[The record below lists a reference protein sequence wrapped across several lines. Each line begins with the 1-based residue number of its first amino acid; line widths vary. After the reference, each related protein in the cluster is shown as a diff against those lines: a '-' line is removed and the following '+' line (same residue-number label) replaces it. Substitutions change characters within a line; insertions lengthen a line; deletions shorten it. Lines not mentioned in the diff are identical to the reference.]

1 MFTLAYE
8 NYILYSKH
16 YSKSMLYL
24 RRLFSM
30 QKIKWN
36 IVWGIFVTFAFFIL
50 LFIRLEF
57 FQKSSRPVISS
68 NQIIRS
74 QKSQDI
80 WMNIYQDGRK
90 IGFVHRTFSNLGEK
104 YHFNETVFMK
114 ISTMG
119 VTQAL
124 NILTEGDLNPDM
136 SISSFNFDLN
146 SNLFRFDAHGNVVK
160 NKLILFT
167 GLPGSQE
174 KSEIR
179 LKDIPHIS
187 GNIYDAAFHAELEKN
202 MPHSFNIFDPSTL
215 SVRSIKVTRVA
226 DEIIP
231 IMGKR
236 ILAKKYCADFMG
248 AKNCAWLSR
257 EGDVLKET
265 GILGLSMEKVSRQ
278 KAQEGIADQGS
289 VDVTQIS
296 SIASNVKITE
306 PEKLKSIKIK
316 IDGIGGLSFLTGDR
330 QNFRRNIMTIVRENL
345 LLSSKINDNL
355 PPEVAVFLKSVPFM
369 QSDNPQIK
377 AQLGKIISPTDTA
390 EQQARKIVNWVYHNI
405 KKKPVLSVPNALEV
419 LRNKEGDCNEHSI
432 LTVALLRSAGIPAQM
447 EAGLVYLH
455 GRFYWHAWNALY
467 LGKWITADTVFN
479 QMPADVT
486 HIRLVRGDSV
496 DQLNLMGVMGKI
508 KLEVLEQSQ

>member
-1 MFTLAYE
+1 
-8 NYILYSKH
+8 
-16 YSKSMLYL
+16 
-24 RRLFSM
+24 M

-36 IVWGIFVTFAFFIL
+36 LVWGIFITSAFFIL

-57 FQKSSRPVISS
+57 FQKSPQSVISPG
-68 NQIIRS
+68 QTIRP
-74 QKSQDI
+74 QKSRDV
-80 WMNIYQDGRK
+80 WMSIYQNGKK
-90 IGFVHRTFSNLGEK
+90 IGFVHRTFSNRGEK

-114 ISTMG
+114 ITTMG

-146 SNLFRFDAHGNVVK
+146 SNLFRFNARGKVEK

-187 GNIYDAAFHAELEKN
+187 GNIYDAAFLADLERN
-202 MPHSFNIFDPSTL
+202 MTHSFNIFDPSTL
-215 SVRSIKVTRVA
+215 SIRSIKVTRGA

-248 AKNCAWLSR
+248 AKNCAWLGR
-257 EGDVLKET
+257 EGDVLRET
-265 GILGLSMEKVSRQ
+265 GILGLAMEKVSRQ
-278 KAQEGIADQGS
+278 QAQEGIIDEGS
-289 VDVTQIS
+289 VDVTQIA
-296 SIASNVKITE
+296 SIASNVKIAE

-316 IDGIGGLSFLTGDR
+316 MTGVGGLLFLTGDR
-330 QNFRRNIMTIVRENL
+330 QNFRRNIMTIVREDLPLTANL
-345 LLSSKINDNL
+345 NNNFS
-355 PPEVAVFLKSVPFM
+355 PVVAAFLKPAPFI
-369 QSDNPQIK
+369 QSDNQQIK
-377 AQLGKIISPTDTA
+377 DLVNKIIKPADTA
-390 EQQARKIVNWVYHNI
+390 EQKAIKIVNWVYRNI
-405 KKKPVLSVPNALEV
+405 KKKPVLSIPNALEV

-432 LTVALLRSAGIPAQM
+432 LTVALLRAAGIPAQM
-447 EAGLVYLH
+447 EAGLVYLR
-455 GRFYWHAWNALY
+455 GRFYWHAWNTFY
-467 LGKWITADTVFN
+467 LGKWITADAVFN
-479 QMPADVT
+479 QVPADVT

-508 KLEVLEQSQ
+508 KLEVLEQAK

>member
-1 MFTLAYE
+1 
-8 NYILYSKH
+8 
-16 YSKSMLYL
+16 MLYL
-24 RRLFSM
+24 RRLLSM

-36 IVWGIFVTFAFFIL
+36 IVWGILITFAFFIL

-57 FQKSSRPVISS
+57 FQRSMRSVVSTD
-68 NQIIRS
+68 QIIRS

-80 WMNIYQDGRK
+80 WMNIYQNGKK
-90 IGFVHRTFSNLGEK
+90 IGFVHRTFINFDKK
-104 YHFNETVFMK
+104 YHFNETVFME

-124 NILTEGDLNPDM
+124 NILTVGELNPDM

-146 SNLFRFDAHGNVVK
+146 SNLFRFNAHGNVVK

-174 KSEIR
+174 KIEIK

-187 GNIYDAAFHAELEKN
+187 GNIYDAAFHADLEKN
-202 MPHSFNIFDPSTL
+202 IPHSFNIFDPSTL
-215 SVRSIKVTRVA
+215 SIKSIKVTREA

-265 GILGLSMEKVSRQ
+265 GILGLSMEKVSRE
-278 KAQEGIADQGS
+278 KAQEGIVDHGG

-296 SIASNVKITE
+296 SIASNVRITE

-316 IDGIGGLSFLTGDR
+316 IDGIGGLLSLTGDR
-330 QNFRRNIMTIVRENL
+330 QNFRHNIMTIVRENL
-345 LLSSKINDNL
+345 PMPSNLNNNL
-355 PPEVAVFLKSVPFM
+355 PSEVTVFLKSAPFM

-377 AQLGKIISPTDTA
+377 AQVEKIIKPADTS
-390 EQQARKIVNWVYHNI
+390 EQKARKIIDWVYRNI
-405 KKKPVLSVPNALEV
+405 KKRPVLSVPNALEV

-432 LTVALLRSAGIPAQM
+432 LTVALLRAAGIPAQM

-455 GRFYWHAWNALY
+455 GRFYWHAWNVLY
-467 LGKWITADTVFN
+467 LGEWITADTIFN
-479 QMPADVT
+479 QIPADVT

-508 KLEVLEQSQ
+508 KLEVLEQTK